1 MAIGVKSGR
10 IMFQRG
16 TKAEWE
22 NSKLILLDG
31 ELAIE
36 SDTSKIKIGDGKS
49 KYIDLQYIEIGNIR
63 VSDLS
68 EEDIK
73 KVTGPKGEKGDPM
86 TFEDL
91 NPEQKKELKGEK
103 GDRGPKGATG
113 DRGPAGPKGAD
124 GVVTFESLSKE
135 QKDSLK
141 GDVGPQGPQGPR
153 GAIGPQGPQGLQGKD
168 GVDGKDGTFTGKIG
182 GVNLIRNSDKITNWT
197 KSDGGNHVITD
208 EFMEEFNI
216 QGQRIKSDAGN
227 ATEVIKSYAN
237 IYVDGLLV
245 AGKTYTFSI
254 YVKNNRSVKARLRV
268 PDFNWDFAGELQPK
282 ECKRFVIT
290 SKSGK
295 MEDSWKNRIQFQL
308 RSADKSQFVDITVA
322 RPQLEEGDVATSWS
336 KNPNDLISSDVVKNI
351 AVIQSGT
358 STDNIA
364 PGTLIFEV

>member
-31 ELAIE
+31 ELAVE

-49 KYIDLQYIEIGNIR
+49 KYIDLPYIEIGNIR

-113 DRGPAGPKGAD
+113 ERGPVGPKGSD
-124 GVVTFESLSKE
+124 GVVTFESLSKA

-168 GVDGKDGTFTGKIG
+168 GTFTGEIG
-182 GVNLIRNSDKITNWT
+182 GRNLIRNSDKPFTWFSNDDNNL
-197 KSDGGNHVITD
+197 SITD

-216 QGQRIKSDAGN
+216 QGQRIKAGAGN
-227 ATEVIKSYAN
+227 TTKSGKTFVN
-237 IYVDGLLV
+237 FDIDEPVP
-245 AGKTYTFSI
+245 GKTYTFSV
-254 YVKNNRSVKARLRV
+254 YVKNNLDIPTKVVLFHFDWNFENELKAH
-268 PDFNWDFAGELQPK
+268 
-282 ECKRFVIT
+282 ECKRFII
-290 SKSGK
+290 SGK
-295 MEDSWKNRIQFQL
+295 RDKVEDSWRKKVQFQL
-308 RSADKSQFVDITVA
+308 RAASEDQSVDMTVA
-322 RPQLEEGDVATSWS
+322 RPQLEEGNVATSWS
-336 KNPNDLISSDVVKNI
+336 KNPNDLISSDVVKNVT
-351 AVIQSGT
+351 VIQSGT

>member
-103 GDRGPKGATG
+103 GDRGLKGATG
-113 DRGPAGPKGAD
+113 DRGPTGPKGAD

-141 GDVGPQGPQGPR
+141 GDVGPQGPPGPR

-168 GVDGKDGTFTGKIG
+168 GTFTGEIG
-182 GVNLIRNSDKITNWT
+182 ARNLIRNSDKLFTWVPHDNNNL
-197 KSDGGNHVITD
+197 SVTD
-208 EFMEEFNI
+208 EFMEEFNV
-216 QGQRIKSDAGN
+216 QGQRIKADAGK
-227 ATEVIKSYAN
+227 ATKSGKTFVN
-237 IYVDGLLV
+237 FDIDEPVP
-245 AGKTYTFSI
+245 GKTYTFSV
-254 YVKNNRSVKARLRV
+254 YVKNNRDVSTWLKIFHFDWNASYEIKAR
-268 PDFNWDFAGELQPK
+268 
-282 ECKRFVIT
+282 ECKRLVI
-290 SKSGK
+290 SGK
-295 MEDSWKNRIQFQL
+295 RDKVGDSWRKTVQL
-308 RSADKSQFVDITVA
+308 MLIAVSNDESVDATVA
-322 RPQLEEGDVATSWS
+322 RPQLEEGNVATSWS
-336 KNPNDLISSDVVKNI
+336 KNPNDLISSDVVKNVT
-351 AVIQSGT
+351 VIQSGA

>member
-124 GVVTFESLSKE
+124 GVVTFESLSKA

-141 GDVGPQGPQGPR
+141 GDVGPQGPPGPKGDT
-153 GAIGPQGPQGLQGKD
+153 GAKGATGPQGPQGLQGKD
-168 GVDGKDGTFTGKIG
+168 GQPGPKGDT
-182 GVNLIRNSDKITNWT
+182 
-197 KSDGGNHVITD
+197 
-208 EFMEEFNI
+208 
-216 QGQRIKSDAGN
+216 GQRGPQGVKGDKGDPGKGIIDVRSG
-227 ATEVIKSYAN
+227 TEFKLWTGTLTQYN
-237 IYVDGLLV
+237 
-245 AGKTYTFSI
+245 SI
-254 YVKNNRSVKARLRV
+254 
-268 PDFNWDFAGELQPK
+268 
-282 ECKRFVIT
+282 
-290 SKSGK
+290 
-295 MEDSWKNRIQFQL
+295 
-308 RSADKSQFVDITVA
+308 
-322 RPQLEEGDVATSWS
+322 WS
-336 KNPNDLISSDVVKNI
+336 KDSNTIYFI
-351 AVIQSGT
+351 T
-358 STDNIA
+358 
-364 PGTLIFEV
+364 E

>member
-124 GVVTFESLSKE
+124 GVVTFESLSKA

-141 GDVGPQGPQGPR
+141 GDVGPQGPQGPQGPR

-168 GVDGKDGTFTGKIG
+168 GTFTGEIG
-182 GVNLIRNSDKITNWT
+182 GVNLIKNSDNLNGWLTN
-197 KSDGGNHVITD
+197 DGGNHIITD
-208 EFMEEFNI
+208 EFIEEFNI
-216 QGQRIKSDAGN
+216 QGKRVRLEDSNGN
-227 ATEVIKSYAN
+227 AFMKSYLN
-237 IYVDGLLV
+237 LDCGNLV
-245 AGKTYTFSI
+245 EGKTYTFSI
-254 YVKNNRSVKARLRV
+254 YVKNNRDVGAYVSAYGLGRNLVY
-268 PDFNWDFAGELQPK
+268 DLQAN
-282 ECKRFVIT
+282 ESKRFVLTNKRTKVKYEWLKEKIQLQLLAK
-290 SKSGK
+290 SKT
-295 MEDSWKNRIQFQL
+295 D
-308 RSADKSQFVDITVA
+308 DVDITVS
-322 RPQLEEGDVATSWS
+322 RPQLEEGNVATSWS
-336 KNPNDLISSDVVKNI
+336 KSPSDLISSDVVKNVT
-351 AVIQSGT
+351 VIQSGA

>member
-31 ELAIE
+31 ELAVE
-36 SDTSKIKIGDGKS
+36 SDTTKIKIGDGKS
-49 KYIDLQYIEIGNIR
+49 KYIDLPYIEIGNIR

-73 KVTGPKGEKGDPM
+73 KITGPKGEKGDPM

-103 GDRGPKGATG
+103 GDRGP
-113 DRGPAGPKGAD
+113 
-124 GVVTFESLSKE
+124 
-135 QKDSLK
+135 
-141 GDVGPQGPQGPR
+141 
-153 GAIGPQGPQGLQGKD
+153 QGPQGLQGKD
-168 GVDGKDGTFTGKIG
+168 GVDGKDGTLTGEIG
-182 GVNLIRNSDKITNWT
+182 GVNLIKNSDKITGWT
-197 KSDGGNHVITD
+197 KHDNGNHVITD
-208 EFMEEFNI
+208 EFMDEFKI

-227 ATEVIKSYAN
+227 AMEFLKSYVSF
-237 IYVDGLLV
+237 YMDDLV
-245 AGKTYTFSI
+245 PGKTYTFSI
-254 YVKNNRSVKARLRV
+254 YVKNNRDVPAQLRV
-268 PDFNWDFAGELQPK
+268 NGFNWNFAYELNAN
-282 ECKRFVIT
+282 ECKRFIIT
-290 SKSGK
+290 GK
-295 MEDSWKNRIQFQL
+295 RDNVENYWKNQIQFQL
-308 RSADKSQFVDITVA
+308 RSADKGQFVDITVA

-336 KNPNDLISSDVVKNI
+336 KNPNDLISSDVVKNVT
-351 AVIQSGT
+351 VIQSGA